1 MIIDDWTNHLFIIV
15 CRGFRS
21 RKTLPS
27 ANPVGRLNENRRAKH
42 LFHHEKASLS
52 FFPLLEWS
60 KLSRS
65 DVTHAKTATLDHT
78 CTCQSFLRGCWLV
91 RSIWKGFNKSYKS
104 QNSLSVPS
112 EWPKC
117 SRCSDP
123 IPFVFKDW
131 FSLGHWEY
139 LVQLI
144 HWWSLSIKTV
154 RRIFVVRLFL
164 ELTVLPW
171 GVEMD
176 EIVLILIPVS
186 TPLYSLITER
196 FLYWFL
202 MNFMCGIKV
211 SLHMCFSKSLW
222 IFTLSDG
229 HAARLGLKKKW
240 KYLNP
245 CCVEGC
251 SAYSWSSDISL

>member
-1 MIIDDWTNHLFIIV
+1 M
-15 CRGFRS
+15 
-21 RKTLPS
+21 
-27 ANPVGRLNENRRAKH
+27 
-42 LFHHEKASLS
+42 
-52 FFPLLEWS
+52 FPLFW
-60 KLSRS
+60 
-65 DVTHAKTATLDHT
+65 
-78 CTCQSFLRGCWLV
+78 
-91 RSIWKGFNKSYKS
+91 
-104 QNSLSVPS
+104 
-112 EWPKC
+112 
-117 SRCSDP
+117 SDP
-123 IPFVFKDW
+123 FCIKDW

-229 HAARLGLKKKW
+229 HAARLGLKKNESIW
-240 KYLNP
+240 TRVVLRDVQPIAGVLTYLYNRQRNTP
-245 CCVEGC
+245 QICVLLSDTSSGIWSGTAAPHISGLGTGGYGVFGRHSGRSRVPHWMKCCCQPHWTWSCVLLSRVLQLCPAGMEAGLWIRSSQALLYVVIVARPQKNTA
-251 SAYSWSSDISL
+251 SAAPTGMWR